1 MFMVGGVGSFATE
14 RFAGTDDDAILRLS
28 RSGGCVVARA
38 VWNGVVLAESNEFIM
53 VENNCYFPPDSVRF
67 DLLQEHA
74 GYHTEC
80 PWKGTA
86 SYYNVVVDGQT
97 NADGAWSYLNP
108 RDRASN
114 ITGYV
119 AFWKGVRIEA

>member
-1 MFMVGGVGSFATE
+1 MFMVGSLGSFATE
-14 RFAGTDDDAILRLS
+14 RVAGIDGDAILRLS
-28 RSGGCVVARA
+28 RSGRCVVVRA
-38 VWNGVVLAESNEFIM
+38 VWNGMVLAESNECVR
-53 VENNCYFPPDSVRF
+53 VENSCYFPPDSVRF

-86 SYYNVVVDGQT
+86 SYYNVVVSGQT
-97 NADGAWSYLNP
+97 NTDGAWSYLNP
-108 RDRASN
+108 RERARN

-119 AFWKGVRIEA
+119 AFWKGIRIEK

>member
-1 MFMVGGVGSFATE
+1 MFMLGGAVSFATVQV
-14 RFAGTDDDAILRLS
+14 AGTGDDGILASS
-28 RSGGCVVARA
+28 RSGRCVVARA
-38 VWNGVVLAESNEFIM
+38 VWNGVVLADSSEFIM
-53 VENNCYFPPDSVRF
+53 VENNFYFPPESVRF
-67 DLLQEHA
+67 DLLQEHT

-97 NADGAWSYLNP
+97 RADGAWSYLDP
-108 RDRASN
+108 KERARN